1 MVSVTGSSTPRA
13 LFAGLATLDIVQ
25 LVERLPQPNE
35 KVGALDF
42 LVAAGGPAANAAV
55 AAAHCGSEAS
65 LVTALPAHPL
75 TELIRADL
83 GDCRVGLEIA
93 DVGPDPTPP
102 TAAIMITRSTGD
114 RAVVSP
120 TGGAM
125 TERETPAD
133 LDATALLDGASAL
146 LIDGYHRHLGLPLA
160 MAARERRIPV
170 ILDAGSWKP
179 YSAEVLD
186 HVDLAV
192 VSGDFAQPGTDGEP
206 GAVLDALS
214 GLGVE
219 RIVITRGAL
228 PMLHRTSRGDGEVPV
243 EPVEV
248 VDSLGAG
255 DFFHGALA
263 YRVASLGLDN
273 RRLPDD
279 LAWASRVAGASL
291 SSFGTR
297 AWLAPLR

>member
-1 MVSVTGSSTPRA
+1 MTGSSTPRA

-42 LVAAGGPAANAAV
+42 LVAAGGPAVNAAV

-65 LVTALPAHPL
+65 LLTALPAHPL

-102 TAAIMITRSTGD
+102 TAAIMITRATGD

-125 TERETPAD
+125 TERVTPGEF
-133 LDATALLDGASAL
+133 DAHRALEGVRAL
-146 LIDGYHRHLGLPLA
+146 LIDGYHRHLALPLA
-160 MAARERRIPV
+160 LAARERGIPV

-179 YSAEVLD
+179 YTPEVLE

-192 VSGDFAQPGTDGEP
+192 VSDDFAPPGTDGEP

-219 RIVITRGAL
+219 RIVITRGARPILVRL
-228 PMLHRTSRGDGEVPV
+228 PRGDAEVAV
-243 EPVEV
+243 EPVDV
-248 VDSLGAG
+248 VDTLGAG
-255 DFFHGALA
+255 DFIHGALTHRIA
-263 YRVASLGLDN
+263 ELGLRDA
-273 RRLPDD
+273 RLVED
-279 LAWASRVAGASL
+279 LAWASRVAGTSL
-291 SSFGTR
+291 GSFGTR
-297 AWLAPLR
+297 AWLRE

>member
-1 MVSVTGSSTPRA
+1 MVLSTGVPV
-13 LFAGLATLDIVQ
+13 GPI
-25 LVERLPQPNE
+25 E
-35 KVGALDF
+35 KTGALDF
-42 LVAAGGPAANAAV
+42 LVATGGPAANAAV

-65 LVTALPAHPL
+65 LVTALPAHPM

-83 GDCRVGLEIA
+83 ADCRVGLEIA

-125 TERETPAD
+125 TERETPGEF
-133 LDATALLDGASAL
+133 DAHRAVEGVGAL
-146 LIDGYHRHLGLPLA
+146 LIDGYHRHLALPLA
-160 MAARERRIPV
+160 RTARERGIPV

-179 YSAEVLD
+179 YTPEVLE

-192 VSGDFAQPGTDGEP
+192 VSDDFAPPGTDGEP

-219 RIVITRGAL
+219 RIVITRGARSILVRL
-228 PMLHRTSRGDGEVPV
+228 PRGDAEVAV
-243 EPVEV
+243 EHVDV
-248 VDSLGAG
+248 VDTLGAG
-255 DFFHGALA
+255 DFIHGALTHRIA
-263 YRVASLGLDN
+263 ELGLRDA
-273 RRLPDD
+273 RLVED
-279 LAWASRVAGASL
+279 LAWASRIAGTSL
-291 SSFGTR
+291 GSFGTR
-297 AWLAPLR
+297 AWLAPPR